1 MSWREV
7 VSLLMAVLLGAVPA
21 LLLSGRLAVTVTGRY
36 KRLPRV
42 RCAVARLTIRVVL
55 RVNREAAG
63 RKSADHEAG
72 EGDKPLE
79 HTHRTESHRE
89 VSRRTHRRNVHRFR
103 KRSKDG
109 AA

>member
-7 VSLLMAVLLGAVPA
+7 VSLLVAVLLGTVPV

-55 RVNREAAG
+55 RVNREVQKDA
-63 RKSADHEAG
+63 
-72 EGDKPLE
+72 KPLE
-79 HTHRTESHRE
+79 HAPESTREESHRI
-89 VSRRTHRRNVHRFR
+89 RRRNVHRG
-103 KRSKDG
+103 KRLKDG